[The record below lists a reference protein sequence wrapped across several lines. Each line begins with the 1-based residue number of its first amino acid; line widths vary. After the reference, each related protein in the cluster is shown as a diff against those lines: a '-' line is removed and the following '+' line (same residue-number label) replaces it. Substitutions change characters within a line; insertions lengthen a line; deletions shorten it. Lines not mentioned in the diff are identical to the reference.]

1 MLPTIT
7 TEDEQKAQ
15 EPAETPLFSPPPE
28 QPDAESGAT
37 MEDALRN
44 LRLRRF
50 TYEMTPWHDEA
61 QSEESAPFADRAPD
75 DELPVDHGG
84 EERVESAPANDGAE
98 TAETIAAGETEE
110 PESQLG
116 APFQRQ
122 GWSRDLA
129 AEEPEAQL
137 GAPFQFPDW
146 SKDSA
151 VEAEESESPPGTE
164 STDYVPAELPADEEI
179 FRPTDEASEDVVA
192 AVTEAE
198 SFASEEIVAAVTEAD
213 RFASAE
219 LPEVSSHD
227 QSPIAFAAEA
237 PAPEDFSAGVIPSGD
252 DEAEDFSFN
261 PAAAAR
267 AKQTKVANEAAQQT
281 GLLLEQVANAAVEQI
296 RHLLAQIAASAIQ
309 QSNRAMVRMAE
320 DAADQTGRVLERMA
334 AEATSQVH
342 QILKKIGDEQITPP
356 LSASV
361 EGLGDEVR
369 RVGRELFKSA
379 RAAERNQDL
388 FDTTVA
394 ELQRLTSRIEQVP
407 AQLYGAES
415 ITEVKAAI
423 CREMIGV
430 ADAMEASLATAEEIL
445 SQFEEPDEVEE
456 EAEAKSEQSVEAA
469 VVEEPVVEEPVVEEP
484 VVEEPVAEG
493 AVKEEAD
500 GDQAGASPAE
510 DSTGTSTL
518 AVDSKPAA
526 VAEEPK
532 SFWRPGSWPDRLRNW
547 LWRVVPPPAPPPSAE
562 SARIAELEESLD
574 QSLGAM
580 NQWLDGQ
587 QLLYDRLQTA
597 LQAVGVRQLETE
609 GQMFDPALHRAV
621 STEMRADVPAGTVIG
636 EERKGYTLDGKILR
650 YAEVIVAKN
659 E

>member
-15 EPAETPLFSPPPE
+15 EPAETSLFSPSPPE
-28 QPDAESGAT
+28 QPEAESGAT

-50 TYEMTPWHDEA
+50 TYEMTPWQGEA
-61 QSEESAPFADRAPD
+61 QAESAPAADHAPD
-75 DELPVDHGG
+75 DELPADRGD
-84 EERVESAPANDGAE
+84 EELAESAPATAGSE
-98 TAETIAAGETEE
+98 PAETIADAVVEMEE
-110 PESQLG
+110 PEGPLS

-122 GWSRDLA
+122 DWSR
-129 AEEPEAQL
+129 
-137 GAPFQFPDW
+137 
-146 SKDSA
+146 DSA
-151 VEAEESESPPGTE
+151 VEAEERESLSVIESADSAPARLPADVEIFPP
-164 STDYVPAELPADEEI
+164 TDEDLEDGAASVMEADGFVPAEL
-179 FRPTDEASEDVVA
+179 S
-192 AVTEAE
+192 
-198 SFASEEIVAAVTEAD
+198 
-213 RFASAE
+213 
-219 LPEVSSHD
+219 EVSSEVSSPD
-227 QSPIAFAAEA
+227 ESPIAFAAEA
-237 PAPEDFSAGVIPSGD
+237 PAPEDLSAGVIPSGD
-252 DEAEDFSFN
+252 EEAEDFSVD
-261 PAAAAR
+261 PAEAAR

-296 RHLLAQIAASAIQ
+296 RHLLAQIATSAIQ

-320 DAADQTGRVLERMA
+320 DAADQTGRVLERLA

-379 RAAERNQDL
+379 RATERNQDL
-388 FDTTVA
+388 FDTAIT
-394 ELQRLTSRIEQVP
+394 ELQRLTTRIEKVP
-407 AQLYGAES
+407 SQLYGAES
-415 ITEVKAAI
+415 INEVKAAV

-430 ADAMEASLATAEEIL
+430 ADAMEASLATAEDIL
-445 SQFEEPDEVEE
+445 AQFQEPAETDETGEET
-456 EAEAKSEQSVEAA
+456 AEKSEQPVEAA
-469 VVEEPVVEEPVVEEP
+469 VVEEPVVEEPAVEEP
-484 VVEEPVAEG
+484 VVEG

-500 GDQAGASPAE
+500 GDRAGASPAG
-510 DSTGTSTL
+510 DSTDASTL
-518 AVDSKPAA
+518 TGNSRPAA

-532 SFWRPGSWPDRLRNW
+532 SFWRSGSWQEKLRDW
-547 LWRVVPPPAPPPSAE
+547 LWRTLPPPTPALSDE
-562 SARIAELEESLD
+562 SNRIAELEERLG
-574 QSLGAM
+574 QSWEAM

-587 QLLYDRLQTA
+587 QLLYERLQTA

-609 GQMFDPALHRAV
+609 GQVFDPALHRAV
-621 STEMRADVPAGTVIG
+621 STEARNDVPAGTVVG

>member
-1 MLPTIT
+1 
-7 TEDEQKAQ
+7 
-15 EPAETPLFSPPPE
+15 
-28 QPDAESGAT
+28 
-37 MEDALRN
+37 
-44 LRLRRF
+44 
-50 TYEMTPWHDEA
+50 
-61 QSEESAPFADRAPD
+61 
-75 DELPVDHGG
+75 
-84 EERVESAPANDGAE
+84 
-98 TAETIAAGETEE
+98 
-110 PESQLG
+110 
-116 APFQRQ
+116 
-122 GWSRDLA
+122 
-129 AEEPEAQL
+129 
-137 GAPFQFPDW
+137 
-146 SKDSA
+146 
-151 VEAEESESPPGTE
+151 
-164 STDYVPAELPADEEI
+164 
-179 FRPTDEASEDVVA
+179 
-192 AVTEAE
+192 
-198 SFASEEIVAAVTEAD
+198 
-213 RFASAE
+213 
-219 LPEVSSHD
+219 
-227 QSPIAFAAEA
+227 
-237 PAPEDFSAGVIPSGD
+237 
-252 DEAEDFSFN
+252 
-261 PAAAAR
+261 
-267 AKQTKVANEAAQQT
+267 
-281 GLLLEQVANAAVEQI
+281 LEQVASVAVEQI
-296 RHLLAQIAASAIQ
+296 RHLLAQIASSAIQ

-342 QILKKIGDEQITPP
+342 QILKKIGDEQATPP

-361 EGLGDEVR
+361 EGLSDEVR

-445 SQFEEPDEVEE
+445 SQFQEPAEMGEAEE
-456 EAEAKSEQSVEAA
+456 EAEAKSERSVEVAT
-469 VVEEPVVEEPVVEEP
+469 VEEPVVEEPAVEEPAVEEPAVEEPAIEEP
-484 VVEEPVAEG
+484 VVERA
-493 AVKEEAD
+493 AKEEAD
-500 GDQAGASPAE
+500 GDPAGASPTE
-510 DSTGTSTL
+510 DSTGASTL
-518 AVDSKPAA
+518 AVDSKPVV

-532 SFWRPGSWPDRLRNW
+532 SFWRPGSWPDKMRNW

-562 SARIAELEESLD
+562 SARIAELEEGLD

-587 QLLYDRLQTA
+587 QLLYERLQTA

-609 GQMFDPALHRAV
+609 GLMFDPALHRAV
-621 STEMRADVPAGTVIG
+621 STETRADVPAGTVIG

>member
-50 TYEMTPWHDEA
+50 TYEMMPWQGEA
-61 QSEESAPFADRAPD
+61 HAEESAPTADRAPE
-75 DELPVDHGG
+75 DELPFDRGD
-84 EERVESAPANDGAE
+84 EELAESAPAAGSE
-98 TAETIAAGETEE
+98 SAETIQDVVTEMEE
-110 PESQLG
+110 PEATLG

-122 GWSRDLA
+122 
-129 AEEPEAQL
+129 
-137 GAPFQFPDW
+137 DW
-146 SKDSA
+146 SQGSA
-151 VEAEESESPPGTE
+151 VEAEESESPPATE
-164 STDYVPAELPADEEI
+164 SADYVPAELPTDEET
-179 FRPTDEASEDVVA
+179 FQPTDDDSTDDDSEDVVA
-192 AVTEAE
+192 SVTEAE
-198 SFASEEIVAAVTEAD
+198 G
-213 RFASAE
+213 FASAE
-219 LPEVSSHD
+219 LSEVSSEVSSRD
-227 QSPIAFAAEA
+227 ESPIAFAAEA
-237 PAPEDFSAGVIPSGD
+237 PAPETFSPQ
-252 DEAEDFSFN
+252 
-261 PAAAAR
+261 AAAPGYDEPEGFSVNAAELAR
-267 AKQTKVANEAAQQT
+267 AKQLKIASEAAQQT
-281 GLLLEQVANAAVEQI
+281 GLLLEQVANGAVDQI
-296 RHLLAQIAASAIQ
+296 RHLLGQIATSAIQ

-320 DAADQTGRVLERMA
+320 DAADQTGRVMERLA

-342 QILKKIGDEQITPP
+342 QILKKIGDEQVTPP

-407 AQLYGAES
+407 SQLYGAES

-430 ADAMEASLATAEEIL
+430 ADAMEASLATAEDIL
-445 SQFEEPDEVEE
+445 SQFHEPAEPDQAEE
-456 EAEAKSEQSVEAA
+456 EAEAESAQPVEAA
-469 VVEEPVVEEPVVEEP
+469 VVEEPVVEEPAGEEP
-484 VVEEPVAEG
+484 VIEG

-500 GDQAGASPAE
+500 GDSTGASLTE
-510 DSTGTSTL
+510 DSTGTTTL

-532 SFWRPGSWPDRLRNW
+532 SFWRPGSWPDKLRNW
-547 LWRVVPPPAPPPSAE
+547 LWRVVPPPTPPPSAE

-587 QLLYDRLQTA
+587 QLLYERLQTA
-597 LQAVGVRQLETE
+597 LRAVGVRRIETE
-609 GQMFDPALHRAV
+609 GQMFDPAFHRAV
-621 STEMRADVPAGTVIG
+621 STEARDDVPAGTVIG